1 MWTHKDMFGVTA
13 LTSTNANLTHEK
25 YLYRYI
31 RKYVWVYVMNN
42 AHFCGF
48 VK

>member
-25 YLYRYI
+25 YVYI
-31 RKYVWVYVMNN
+31 LESMYGCM
-42 AHFCGF
+42 
-48 VK
+48 